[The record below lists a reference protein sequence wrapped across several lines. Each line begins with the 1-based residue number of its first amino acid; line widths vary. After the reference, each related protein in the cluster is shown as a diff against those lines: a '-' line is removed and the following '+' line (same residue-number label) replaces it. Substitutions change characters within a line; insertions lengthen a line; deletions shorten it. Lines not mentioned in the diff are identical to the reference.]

1 VRENPKRR
9 AQHTK
14 TGNKCKQA
22 QAAPKESINSTIRL
36 FFGEQTLCDEFL
48 EDLSR
53 GKWCGKRADHGC
65 VGLVGIFNR
74 LMT

>member
-36 FFGEQTLCDEFL
+36 FFDEQTLCDEFL
-48 EDLSR
+48 EDLR
-53 GKWCGKRADHGC
+53 GVNGAENVQVMEALDK
-65 VGLVGIFNR
+65 
-74 LMT
+74 